1 MVAFLIEDERIF
13 SMLDSSDMLHLLF
26 LMMLCNS

>member
-13 SMLDSSDMLHLLF
+13 SMLDSADMLHLLS
-26 LMMLCNS
+26 LMIPCYS

>member
-13 SMLDSSDMLHLLF
+13 SMLDSADMLHLLF

>member
-13 SMLDSSDMLHLLF
+13 SMLDSADMLNLF
-26 LMMLCNS
+26 SLVVLCDS